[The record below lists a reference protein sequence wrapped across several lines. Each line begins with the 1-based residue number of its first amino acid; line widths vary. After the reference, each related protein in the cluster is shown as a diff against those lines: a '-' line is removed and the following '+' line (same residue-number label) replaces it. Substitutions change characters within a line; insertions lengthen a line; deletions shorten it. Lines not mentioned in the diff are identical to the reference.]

1 LPLFYPKAKTT
12 SPAVVLVIAIEFLLV
27 IESANL
33 IPFVPMS
40 VAATPSFM
48 HVPNL
53 ALPISP
59 NSLPLAYA
67 TSASNF

>member
-12 SPAVVLVIAIEFLLV
+12 SPAVVLVIAIEFPLV
-27 IESANL
+27 IESANP
-33 IPFVPMS
+33 IPSVPMS
-40 VAATPSFM
+40 VAVTPSFM
-48 HVPNL
+48 HAPNL

-59 NSLPLAYA
+59 NFSPLGNA

>member
-1 LPLFYPKAKTT
+1 LPLFYPKAKTI
-12 SPAVVLVIAIEFLLV
+12 SPVVVLVIAIEFPRV

-33 IPFVPMS
+33 IPSVPMS

-48 HVPNL
+48 HAPNL

-59 NSLPLAYA
+59 NSSPLAYA
-67 TSASNF
+67 TSASNY

>member
-1 LPLFYPKAKTT
+1 LPLFYPKAKTI
-12 SPAVVLVIAIEFLLV
+12 SPAAVLVIAIGFPLV

-33 IPFVPMS
+33 IPSVPML

-48 HVPNL
+48 HAPNL

-59 NSLPLAYA
+59 NFSPLGYA
-67 TSASNF
+67 TSA

>member
-1 LPLFYPKAKTT
+1 
-12 SPAVVLVIAIEFLLV
+12 VIAIGFPLV

-33 IPFVPMS
+33 IPSVPML

-48 HVPNL
+48 HAPNL

-59 NSLPLAYA
+59 NFSPLGYA

>member
-12 SPAVVLVIAIEFLLV
+12 SPAVVLVIAIEFPLV

-40 VAATPSFM
+40 VAAIPSFM
-48 HVPNL
+48 HAPNL

-59 NSLPLAYA
+59 NSSPQAYA

>member
-12 SPAVVLVIAIEFLLV
+12 SPAVVLVIAIEFLLE
-27 IESANL
+27 IESAN
-33 IPFVPMS
+33 PTPSVPMS
-40 VAATPSFM
+40 DAATPSFM
-48 HVPNL
+48 HAPNL

-59 NSLPLAYA
+59 NFSPLAYV

>member
-12 SPAVVLVIAIEFLLV
+12 SPAVVLVIAIEFLLE

-48 HVPNL
+48 HAPNL

-59 NSLPLAYA
+59 NSSPLGYA